1 MIVSFTGAQSTGKT
15 TLLKKCKEI
24 YTDYEYVDEVTRLVK
39 RNYNVNIN
47 EGGNDV
53 TQLLIINQHIQ
64 NTFRQLQEG
73 KRGVI
78 MDRCIVDGLV
88 YTTYLSVEN
97 KVSRWVAEYARN
109 VFNLLIPHVDKV
121 FYTWPG
127 DVPLVDD
134 GERSVDTEFRD
145 KIITTFDLLFESYTD
160 MMKDKL
166 VILKGTVEERLN
178 LIKETLC

>member
-15 TLLKKCKEI
+15 TLLKRCKEI
-24 YTDYEYVDEVTRLVK
+24 YSDYEYIDEVTRLVK
-39 RNYNVNIN
+39 RSYNVNIN
-47 EGGNDV
+47 EGGNDI

-64 NTFRQLQEG
+64 NTFRYVPEHRKG
-73 KRGVI
+73 II

-88 YTTYLSVEN
+88 YTAYLAAEN

-109 VFNLLIPHVDKV
+109 VFDMLITRVDKV

-134 GERSVDTEFRD
+134 GERSIDIDFRN
-145 KIITTFDLLFESYTD
+145 KIIATFDLLFDSYAEK
-160 MMKDKL
+160 MKDKL
-166 VILKGTVEERLN
+166 IILRGTVDERLN
-178 LIKETLC
+178 LIKKTLC

>member
-1 MIVSFTGAQSTGKT
+1 MIISFTGAQSTGKT
-15 TLLKKCKEI
+15 TLLTKCKEL
-24 YTDYEYVDEVTRLVK
+24 YPDYEFVDEVTRLVK
-39 RNYNVNIN
+39 REYNVDIN
-47 EGGNDV
+47 EGGTDI

-64 NTFRQLQEG
+64 NAFRHIPEN
-73 KRGVI
+73 KKGVI

-88 YTTYLSVEN
+88 YTTYLAVED

-109 VFNLLIPHVDKV
+109 VFNLLINRVDKI

-134 GERSVDTEFRD
+134 GERSANNEFRD
-145 KIITTFDLLFESYTD
+145 KIITTFDLLFETYKDT
-160 MMKDKL
+160 MKDKL
-166 VILKGTVEERLN
+166 IILKGTVDERLN